1 MSDKTKP
8 EELKPYI
15 TNPKSKV
22 TYRRGAFLGK
32 GGFARCYEFKNTTT
46 GETFAG
52 KVVSKTMLIKPHH
65 KEKMFQEIQI
75 HSCLSHKFVVSLHSY
90 FEDEQN
96 MYIVLELCR
105 KRSLMEMHKRRKTLT
120 VPEVRYFMKQ
130 IVLACKYMH
139 DNKVIHRDLKLG
151 NLFIN
156 DDMEIKVG
164 DFGLA
169 TRLTHE
175 GERKKTLCG
184 TPNYIAPEI
193 LNKRGHSYEVDI
205 WSLGCIMYTLLVGNP
220 PFETSTL
227 KNTYSKIKKCDY
239 YLPPRLDRNARLL
252 ITKLLHPEPEK
263 RPNADQ
269 ILMDDFLTC
278 GYIPSRLPT
287 SCLTMQPRF
296 SHNMSICEVSK
307 NVGRAPLT
315 EGLNVP
321 KTIPEKGLAAAT
333 AEMEI
338 AAGKVE
344 DVFKNQSTM
353 PKDCYLG
360 ELLEMLE
367 KVIAGEPEKKFTGV
381 LEDAQDP
388 SAVPF
393 VWISKWVDYTDKYGI
408 GYQLCDNSIG
418 VFFND
423 ATHLV
428 LLQDGESLQYVER
441 NNEEQYFTIENHPA
455 GMSKKITLLNYF
467 NTYMTDNLVKAGE
480 AARHREEDQLANV
493 PHLRAW
499 FRTQSAIIFHLTNGT
514 FQANFFKDHTKIIL
528 CPLMGAVSLIDENR
542 QFTVYTMQLIEKYGC
557 SQLLASRLRYA
568 KGMVEKL
575 YKDYR
580 NSEKVG
586 GENPVGVRR

>member
-1 MSDKTKP
+1 MGDRTKH
-8 EELKPYI
+8 EELKQMI

-22 TYRRGAFLGK
+22 TYRRGCFLGK

-52 KVVSKTMLIKPHH
+52 KVVSKTMLMKPHH

-75 HSCLSHKFVVSLHSY
+75 HSSLSHKFIVSLHSY
-90 FEDEQN
+90 FEDESN
-96 MYIVLELCR
+96 MYIILELCR

-120 VPEVRYFMKQ
+120 VPEVRYFMRQ
-130 IVLACKYMH
+130 IVFACKYMH

-156 DDMEIKVG
+156 DEMEIKVG

-169 TRLTHE
+169 TRINHD

-193 LNKRGHSYEVDI
+193 LTKRGHSYEVDI
-205 WSLGCIMYTLLVGNP
+205 WSLGCIMYTLLVGSP

-227 KNTYSKIKKCDY
+227 QSTYKKIKKCEY
-239 YLPPRLDRNARLL
+239 FLPPRLDRSARML
-252 ITKLLHPEPEK
+252 IQKLLHPDPDM
-263 RPNADQ
+263 RPSSDA
-269 ILMDDFLTC
+269 ILLDEFLTS

-296 SHNMSICEVSK
+296 SHNMSLCEVSK
-307 NVGRAPLT
+307 ISSRPPLVDT
-315 EGLNVP
+315 INVP
-321 KTIPEKGLAAAT
+321 KAIPEKPLVN
-333 AEMEI
+333 AEMEMAVAKI
-338 AAGKVE
+338 DE
-344 DVFKNQSTM
+344 VFKNQSSM
-353 PKDCYLG
+353 PKDYHLG
-360 ELLEMLE
+360 DLLQMLE
-367 KVIAGEPEKKFTGV
+367 KVIDSNPEARYTGQS
-381 LEDAQDP
+381 EDAQDP

-428 LLQDGESLQYVER
+428 LLADGESLQYIER
-441 NNEEQYFTIENHPA
+441 NNEEQYYTMHNHPA
-455 GMSKKITLLNYF
+455 EMNKKITLLNYF
-467 NTYMTDNLVKAGE
+467 NTYMSDNLVKAGE
-480 AARHREEDQLANV
+480 TAKPRECDEMAHV

-499 FRTQSAIIFHLTNGT
+499 FRTKSAIIFHLTNGT
-514 FQANFFKDHTKIIL
+514 FQANFFKDHAKIIL
-528 CPLMGAVSLIDENR
+528 CPLMGAVSLIDEHRN
-542 QFTVYTMQLIEKYGC
+542 FTVYTLQLIEKYGC
-557 SQLLASRLRYA
+557 SSALTSRLRYA
-568 KGMVEKL
+568 RNMVDKL
-575 YKDYR
+575 YKDIMTPE
-580 NSEKVG
+580 NDKVAVVL
-586 GENPVGVRR
+586 NKN

>member
-1 MSDKTKP
+1 MGDRTKP
-8 EELKPYI
+8 EELKQFI

-22 TYRRGAFLGK
+22 TYRRGSFLGK

-52 KVVSKTMLIKPHH
+52 KVVSKSMLMKPHH

-75 HSCLSHKFVVSLHSY
+75 HSSLSHHYIVSLHSY
-90 FEDEQN
+90 FEDDSN
-96 MYIVLELCR
+96 MYIILELCR

-120 VPEVRYFMKQ
+120 IPEVRYFMRQ

-151 NLFIN
+151 NLFIH

-169 TRLTHE
+169 TRISHD

-193 LNKRGHSYEVDI
+193 LTKKGHSYEVDI
-205 WSLGCIMYTLLVGNP
+205 WSLGCIMYTLLVGSP

-227 KNTYSKIKKCDY
+227 KNTYHKIKKCEY
-239 YLPPRLDRNARLL
+239 YLPPRLDRCARQL
-252 ITKLLHPEPEK
+252 IQKLLHPDPDM
-263 RPNADQ
+263 RPNSDA
-269 ILMDDFLTC
+269 ILEDDFLTS

-307 NVGRAPLT
+307 ISRNPLKDNV
-315 EGLNVP
+315 NIP
-321 KTIPEKGLAAAT
+321 KAIPEKPIVTAT
-333 AEMEI
+333 AEEM
-338 AAGKVE
+338 AAAKI
-344 DVFKNQSTM
+344 DDIFKNQSCM
-353 PKDCYLG
+353 PKDYHLG
-360 ELLEMLE
+360 DLIRMLDS
-367 KVIAGEPEKKFTGV
+367 VIQCDPEALYTGQP
-381 LEDAQDP
+381 EDAQDP

-418 VFFND
+418 VYFND

-428 LLQDGESLQYVER
+428 FLSDGESLQYIDR
-441 NNEEQYFTIENHPA
+441 NNEEKYYTMRSHPPE
-455 GMSKKITLLNYF
+455 MNKKITLLNYF

-480 AARHREEDQLANV
+480 TAKPREGDEMAHV

-499 FRTQSAIIFHLTNGT
+499 FRTKSAIIFHLSNGT

-528 CPLMGAVSLIDENR
+528 CPLMGAVSLIDEERN
-542 QFTVYTMQLIEKYGC
+542 FTVYTLQLIEKYGC
-557 SQLLASRLRYA
+557 SELLAARLRYS
-568 KGMVEKL
+568 KDKVEKL
-575 YKDYR
+575 YNELMTK
-580 NSEKVG
+580 
-586 GENPVGVRR
+586 ENAPC

>member
-1 MSDKTKP
+1 MTERNKF
-8 EELKPYI
+8 EELKQVI
-15 TNPKSKV
+15 VNTKAKV
-22 TYRRGAFLGK
+22 TYQRGSFLGK
-32 GGFARCYEFKNTTT
+32 GGFARCYEFKNALTK
-46 GETFAG
+46 EVFAG
-52 KVVSKTMLIKPHH
+52 KVVSKSMLMKPHH
-65 KEKMFQEIQI
+65 KEKMCQEIEI
-75 HSCLSHKFVVSLHSY
+75 HRSLSHKYIVSLHSY
-90 FEDEQN
+90 FEDESN

-120 VPEVRYFMKQ
+120 IPEVRYFMRQ
-130 IVLACKYMH
+130 IALACKYMH

-169 TRLTHE
+169 TRINHE

-193 LNKRGHSYEVDI
+193 LTKRGHSYEVDI
-205 WSLGCIMYTLLVGNP
+205 WSLGCIMYTLLVGSP

-227 KNTYSKIKKCDY
+227 KNTYNKIKKCDY
-239 YLPPRLDRNARLL
+239 YLPPKLDRNARHL
-252 ITKLLHPEPEK
+252 IQKLLHPDPDK
-263 RPNADQ
+263 RPNADT
-269 ILMDDFLTC
+269 ILMDDFLTA

-296 SHNMSICEVSK
+296 NHNMSFCDVSRIV
-307 NVGRAPLT
+307 NRPPLVDSGNLIRT
-315 EGLNVP
+315 A
-321 KTIPEKGLAAAT
+321 IPETVNAAP
-333 AEMEI
+333 EI
-338 AAGKVE
+338 PAAVNYDEINKRS
-344 DVFKNQSTM
+344 DM
-353 PKDCYLG
+353 PKDSYLG
-360 ELLEMLE
+360 ELLKMLE
-367 KVIAGEPEKKFTGV
+367 SVIACHPENLYTGQA
-381 LEDAQDP
+381 EDAQDP

-418 VFFND
+418 VYFND

-428 LLQDGESLQYVER
+428 LLADGENLQYTQRDNVEIF
-441 NNEEQYFTIENHPA
+441 YTMENHPQE
-455 GMSKKITLLNYF
+455 MSKKITLLNYF

-480 AARHREEDQLANV
+480 SARPREGDEMANV

-499 FRTQSAIIFHLTNGT
+499 FRTKSAIIFHLSNGT

-528 CPLMGAVSLIDENR
+528 CPLMGAVSLIDEDKN
-542 QFTVYTMQLIEKYGC
+542 FTVYTFQLIEKFGC
-557 SQLLASRLRYA
+557 SALLASRLRYA

-575 YKDYR
+575 YKDCFTTEKVATPV
-580 NSEKVG
+580 NSEFKCV
-586 GENPVGVRR
+586 N

>member
-1 MSDKTKP
+1 MGDRTKH
-8 EELKPYI
+8 EELKQLI
-15 TNPKSKV
+15 TDPKSKV
-22 TYRRGAFLGK
+22 TYRRGCFLGK

-52 KVVSKTMLIKPHH
+52 KVVSKTMLMKPHH

-75 HSCLSHKFVVSLHSY
+75 HSSLSHHYIVSLHSY
-90 FEDEQN
+90 FEDESN
-96 MYIVLELCR
+96 MYIILELCR

-120 VPEVRYFMKQ
+120 VPEVRYFMRQ

-169 TRLTHE
+169 TRISHD

-193 LNKRGHSYEVDI
+193 LTKKGHSYEVDI
-205 WSLGCIMYTLLVGNP
+205 WSLGCIMYTLLVGSP

-227 KNTYSKIKKCDY
+227 KNTYHKIKKCEY
-239 YLPPRLDRNARLL
+239 YLPPKLDRWARQL
-252 ITKLLHPEPEK
+252 IQQLLHPDPEM
-263 RPNADQ
+263 RPNSDT
-269 ILMDDFLTC
+269 ILEDYFLTS

-296 SHNMSICEVSK
+296 SHNMSVCEVSK
-307 NVGRAPLT
+307 IIRNVLT
-315 EGLNVP
+315 DTLNVP
-321 KTIPEKGLAAAT
+321 KTIKEKPIAT
-333 AEMEI
+333 AEEI
-338 AAGKVE
+338 AAAKI
-344 DVFKNQSTM
+344 DDIFKNQSCM
-353 PKDCYLG
+353 PKDYHLG
-360 ELLEMLE
+360 DLIRMLDS
-367 KVIAGEPEKKFTGV
+367 VIRCEPEALYTGQP
-381 LEDAQDP
+381 EDAQDP

-418 VFFND
+418 VYFND

-428 LLQDGESLQYVER
+428 LLSDGESLQYIDR
-441 NNEEQYFTIENHPA
+441 STEEKYYTIQDHPPE
-455 GMSKKITLLNYF
+455 MNKKITLLNYF

-480 AARHREEDQLANV
+480 TAKPREGDELAHV

-499 FRTQSAIIFHLTNGT
+499 FRTKSAIIFHLSNGT

-528 CPLMGAVSLIDENR
+528 CPLMGAVSLIDEERN
-542 QFTVYTMQLIEKYGC
+542 FTVYTLQLIEKYGC
-557 SQLLASRLRYA
+557 SPLLAARLRYS
-568 KGMVEKL
+568 KDKVEKL
-575 YKDYR
+575 YNDLMTK
-580 NSEKVG
+580 
-586 GENPVGVRR
+586 ENVPC